1 MIGNNLTISFESRR
15 DFMAWICI
23 GRLLP
28 DCIRSVR
35 RSVQN
40 GSQSSYIQI
49 TSRSH
54 HLPPPPGP
62 PCLPCLPRPRPR
74 PRPSQPP
81 RPHHPSQPPYLP
93 PPPPPFPR
101 SFQKRSILDGGLFG
115 KLVLQVLLIQCSY
128 RSSVTMTTHV
138 SLFLCPLVS
147 RKNVQCSIDVTRY
160 NGVTFNVKDGE

>member
-1 MIGNNLTISFESRR
+1 
-15 DFMAWICI
+15 MAWICI
-23 GRLLP
+23 GRLRP

-62 PCLPCLPRPRPR
+62 PRLPRPRPR
-74 PRPSQPP
+74 PRPLPSQPP

-93 PPPPPFPR
+93 SPPPHHPFE
-101 SFQKRSILDGGLFG
+101 KRSILHGFKKGSCCFMESFFLPVSIQYHGLDTFDVWD
-115 KLVLQVLLIQCSY
+115 LIFLLLGARARGPGATACSFAEAGQLNLSY
-128 RSSVTMTTHV
+128 AVAA
-138 SLFLCPLVS
+138 
-147 RKNVQCSIDVTRY
+147 
-160 NGVTFNVKDGE
+160 